1 MSGTRRRGCPTPRR
15 AARSAPGSRRR
26 RRAWPAA
33 TSPAPS
39 TPRQVEADPARLS
52 VEVAGELVTWIGREE
67 AAREDR
73 RYRLVFRIDAGR
85 IGLLRFE
92 QLESGK

>member
-1 MSGTRRRGCPTPRR
+1 MPRR
-15 AARSAPGSRRR
+15 AARSAPGSRPRPP
-26 RRAWPAA
+26 AWPGRDLASA
-33 TSPAPS
+33 FYPLEI
-39 TPRQVEADPARLS
+39 EADPARLT
-52 VEVAGELVTWIGREE
+52 VEIAGELVTWIGREE

-73 RYRLVFRIDAGR
+73 RYRLLFRIDAGR